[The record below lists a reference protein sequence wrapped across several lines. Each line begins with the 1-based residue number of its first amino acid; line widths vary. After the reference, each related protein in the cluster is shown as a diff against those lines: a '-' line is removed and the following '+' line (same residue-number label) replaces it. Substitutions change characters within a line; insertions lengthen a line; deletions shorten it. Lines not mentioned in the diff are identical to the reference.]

1 MRLTSW
7 LESFAIKARKPN
19 SRRARLSVSARRS
32 RPAVCR
38 LAVPEQLED
47 RAMLS
52 ASVTPNATGVGTGTG
67 GTGTGSG
74 GTGTGSGGSGGGG
87 GSTSP
92 TLVLNAG
99 QNETTTINTAAVLT
113 GTSTYN
119 DPSATQ
125 PLATTWSVVSGP
137 GTVTIENS
145 HALSTNALFS
155 ATGTYVLQLA
165 GTDGILSSSSTVD
178 VTVVPP
184 LANNPPVVSAGANQ
198 TTTVGASLTLSGTA
212 TDDNPQIPLTIQW
225 SQVSGP
231 GIGTVTFGTPSSATT
246 TAVFSQAGTYV
257 LNLVA
262 TDGTLASNSMV
273 TVTVNPSTVNPAP
286 VVSAGPN
293 QTVLQNAIVP
303 LNGSASTST
312 GTLSTVWQV
321 ADAPGGTYFANPN
334 SPQTTAQFSTPGIYE
349 IRLVAS
355 NGTYTNT
362 SYATIT
368 VNPST
373 TATTSFQQGVNSY
386 TGTSDSY
393 ISAASPSSNFGTSTT
408 LNVRAGTSAEDA
420 LIEWNTSSI
429 SASSTVTSATI
440 TLDVTTAASGVTY
453 NLYAL
458 NSAWNPSQVTYTSS
472 STGTKWFSTGA
483 GGSSSG
489 STAIGSFTASSTGLV
504 SVTLNAT
511 GVALVQSWIAK
522 PSTNFGII
530 IRAASGT
537 AQLSLASS
545 KNGTVADRP
554 MLSVATVVSTG
565 STFTPPAITN
575 PTTSANAAFYGF
587 DGNRDGYM
595 APVGMTLDTLYF
607 QYLQWQQNGSQ
618 GTFTT
623 TNPLIHLN
631 GNSVLVDVTSAFNVS
646 ALETTLQ
653 GLGMQVTGVAG
664 PVISGWMPMSQL
676 ANLAMTSGLN
686 FAQESAY
693 YIAAAPADTTQGAVA
708 IGATTATSQFGVT
721 GAGITVG
728 VLSDSFNSLNGYATD
743 VTNGQLPSNV
753 DILQD
758 VAGGTDE
765 GRAMTQIVHAEA
777 PGANLAFATAE
788 DGSAGFAQNIEAL
801 QSQANANVEV
811 DDVGYFDQPFFQ
823 EGIDAQAADAVAA
836 KGTAYFSAAG
846 NDGSQAWQ
854 GSFTA
859 GQAGIFAGSSLNAFG
874 SGNDFQQVT
883 IPVGSAVTFDFQWNQ
898 PFASVGGKGS
908 QSQMDM
914 FLLTGPSLSSNIV
927 GFGIN
932 NTLGGDAEQLFSFVN
947 DGSFGT
953 ETFYIAIEHDS
964 GPTPTVMKYIGA
976 TDGLP
981 FLIDTFAT
989 NSGTTFGQ
997 PTALGAAGVGAAQYT
1012 NTPAFGVTPPV
1023 LEPFSSTGA
1032 GTELLFNTAGNP
1044 LSSPIVEQDPKLV
1057 GVDGVNLNVAG
1068 TTEFTPFFGTSA
1080 AAPSVAAVAAL
1091 MLQEGGGAGSLA
1103 PSEIYSLLENTTI
1116 PMSST
1121 PGFNSNDGF
1130 GLVNG
1135 DAAVQAV
1142 QSAPKTAV
1150 PTATLSVTN
1159 NPFSEAGGTTQV
1171 IATLSKPATAPVTI
1185 LLQFGG
1191 TAGFGTQYT
1200 ASSTEIVIAPGQTSG
1215 SITITG
1221 VDDHKTAGDETVIVS
1236 IFSIQNASIA
1246 GGSQSVTI
1254 IRSDADKPEISL
1266 AVGGGSGPSGNVF
1279 VESGGT
1285 VEVAAILTAP
1295 LSVPIIVN
1303 LGFSGSAVLGTAP
1316 PANYM
1321 TSGTSIV
1328 IPAGSLGGFA
1338 TPPASFITLTGIAN
1352 AIADLPTASVFITI
1366 ESVLIDTA
1374 PFPPANVA
1382 EAAGGSSVVAEAVD
1396 NTANNNPGGS
1406 NPVVTLP
1413 TGGGVSISDNGGTAT
1428 ITISQSV
1435 LSQSAT
1441 EVQLLFS
1448 GTAVNAAN
1456 DSLPPNSLGGPNYTV
1471 VDANGNPLGN
1481 GVGPTGQPLDDVVF
1495 IDRGSLSTT
1504 ITVTGLNN
1512 FELDDTTTLIISLG
1526 QVLGGSGSATANT
1539 TTVTIVDTNN
1549 QPAVALAM
1557 SNKTFTLGGTTVVTA
1572 SLSATTN
1579 APVTVNLAFTGTAT
1593 PNIDY
1598 SITGGADQMPPGMA
1612 TDQIVILPGH
1622 LFGTVVLTGL
1632 DDDLNRQETTVTVGI
1647 ASVQGAALAGTPTVT
1662 ANYVN
1667 ANVPVTFAIQDA
1679 VTAQGGVAAVQVFLS
1694 RSLPFQVSVQYQI
1707 NDGTALNG
1715 VTYSANPTGTLTFA
1729 PGVTEQ
1735 TILVDTTPL
1744 GAGVS
1749 LSVPSINFTV
1759 SLFNASLDVPASAA
1773 PSGVGVAVAP
1783 NGEPTVV
1790 IDGMPAV
1797 TATVSIMETSVVE
1810 SNTVG
1815 ENEPAPAEPFLPPI
1829 APPDISAA
1837 VGTFLPPMGTTPGAD
1852 PFIVLMTNGQYTVYD
1867 ESTGFLQSQTSL
1879 DQFWMSAGLTTL
1891 TGDAVDPRVIFDP
1904 IFQRF
1909 FTVAINP
1916 LGGANNDILFAVS
1929 KTQDPIGAGAW
1940 SAFTLPVDPTAQVM
1954 SATAVA
1960 LGFDANGI
1968 YITADLVNTRT
1979 GATGE
1984 TGFSIPAKTFAMG
1997 ASGTTNFTQYFNI
2010 PSGAELQP
2018 ELDGSNLSG
2027 SQPEALI
2034 SGDATTPNDLV
2045 SFIIAGAQ
2053 NPNAAISPATDIP
2066 VSSPIT
2072 NPNPAPQAGTATTIA
2087 DGPGGFSANIDQVG
2101 TDLWA
2106 VETVADPV
2114 TGNSDLRWY
2123 ELSTVTGKIEQSGL
2137 ISDQNLSFYNASIA
2151 VADNTLASLGGE
2163 EQVVIG
2169 FTGSSKNEFASA
2181 YAVVGETNGTGASQ
2195 VTTFSAPILLAAGT
2209 GSYNVPVNGSNQ
2221 WGNYSATV
2229 IDPTDELFGNSGG
2242 KSTFW
2247 TFQEYASGPNTW
2259 SVEMA
2264 EISVN
2269 IPQPT
2274 PLVSLSIQPTNPIGE
2289 DLDDSVEVLAKL
2301 NAVSTDDVEVTLNF
2315 GGSATLN
2322 QQYSASSQTIFIPA
2336 GSLTGFITL
2345 TGLQVDTFGT
2355 PSVTV
2360 SMSQSTLF
2368 NANPGNPASES
2379 VTTTIN
2385 DTDPVAAGNLLGEVY
2400 NDLNF
2405 AGTLQAG
2412 DPGIA
2417 NVLVYLDADGTQSTH
2432 PFDVAND
2439 PFIFTSAAAAS
2450 QGDYT
2455 FFGLANGAYNVFQVV
2470 PPQFAQTQPAPNGGY
2485 IGVSPTTSGLNFGDA
2500 AETNPGTTLSVNIP
2514 QITDDGSSGTLTIS
2528 LARGTAAPVLVTILV
2543 GGLAPFG
2550 DYTLTGPSGLVT
2562 LTAASPTFVATI
2574 PSGQTKVSY
2583 TIKANADTT
2592 GTDETITFQVAN
2604 IPNNPA
2610 NATLSGASQAET
2622 SIVTASGT
2630 PALVIDSPT
2639 QLSSTGLNPGFSFG
2653 AATNAFTAGDQP
2665 DFITS
2670 ADLDGNGIPDI
2681 IVANSQAS
2689 SITVV
2694 LDPTSAN
2701 PVTKTYSVGPDPT
2714 GIAVGDFNGD
2724 GALDLAVSTTNGVS
2738 ILQNNGYGS
2747 FTLVGSY
2754 AAGSAPS
2761 AIVAGDFNGDGKI
2774 DLAIANANSNN
2785 VSILYGNGNMTFKAA
2800 VNIAVG
2806 QNPTDIK
2813 AASLANNGI
2822 LDLVV
2827 ANNGSASNSVT
2838 VLMNNGS
2845 GTFTATSY
2853 LAGVQPHSIA
2863 IADFTGNGDL
2873 DIAVSNVGNAPGA
2886 SGNINTVTV
2895 LMGNGKG
2902 QFTAVPLPI
2911 GGQPLPAGTYAA
2923 GPSVFSI
2930 AAGDVNG
2937 DGLPDLIVANNGV
2950 GNNSISVL
2958 TNNGNGTF
2966 GAPTSIP
2973 VGSGNLVESVVT
2985 GDFYGN
2991 GAVDIASAN
3000 SFGTAGVNG
3009 VTIFKN
3015 ADVPASLLF
3024 HVYLSHP
3031 ATSTVTVNYATQ
3043 NGTGTAFVDY
3053 TPVKGTLRFSPGTTV
3068 ETIAVPILSGAAND
3082 QTVVLQLS
3090 GATNAPIQIGTG
3102 VGTINPP
3109 APTASAATAQVVG
3122 GNLVVNDPT
3131 QNDMIQFVQLASG
3144 TVEVLVNG
3152 EELGNPFTGV
3162 TGQVQLTTP
3171 NGLDTVYVDEEITEA
3186 GTVTNSGVTV
3196 NSSFGDFVFAELV
3209 NGQNW
3214 LLQA

>member
-52 ASVTPNATGVGTGTG
+52 ASINPNATGV
-67 GTGTGSG
+67 GTGSG
-74 GTGTGSGGSGGGG
+74 GTGTGSGGSGGSGGG

-92 TLVLNAG
+92 TLILSAG
-99 QNETTTINTAAVLT
+99 QNETTVVNQSAALT

-125 PLATTWSVVSGP
+125 ALTTTWSVVSGP
-137 GTVTIENS
+137 GSVTIEKPHS
-145 HALSTNALFS
+145 LSTNALFS
-155 ATGTYVLQLA
+155 TTGAYVLQLA
-165 GTDGILSSSSTVD
+165 GSDGILSSSSTVD

-184 LANNPPVVSAGANQ
+184 IANNPPVVSAGANQ
-198 TTTVGASLTLSGTA
+198 TTTVGASLTLSGKA

-231 GIGTVTFGTPSSATT
+231 GIGTVTFGTPNSATT

-262 TDGTLASNSMV
+262 TDGTLASNSTV

-293 QTVLQNAIVP
+293 QTVVQNALVT

-321 ADAPGGTYFANPN
+321 ANAPGGTFFTNPV
-334 SPQTTAQFSTPGIYE
+334 SPQTTAQFSTPGIYQ

-373 TATTSFQQGVNSY
+373 SATSSFQQGVNSY

-393 ISAASPSSNFGTSTT
+393 ISAANPNANFGTSTT
-408 LNVRAGTSAEDA
+408 LNVRGGTSPEDA
-420 LIEWNTSSI
+420 LIEWNTSSL
-429 SASSTVTSATI
+429 STSSSVTSASL
-440 TLDVTTAASGVTY
+440 TLDVTTAVSGVTY
-453 NLYAL
+453 NLYSL
-458 NSAWNPSQVTYTSS
+458 NSAWNPSQVTYSSS

-489 STAIGSFTASSTGLV
+489 STPIGSFTASSTGLV
-504 SVTLNAT
+504 TVTLNST
-511 GVALVQSWIAK
+511 GVALVQSWIAS
-522 PSTNFGII
+522 PSANFGII

-545 KNGTVADRP
+545 KNGTAANRP
-554 MLSVATVVSTG
+554 MLSITTVAQSGTYTA
-565 STFTPPAITN
+565 PPITN
-575 PTTSANAAFYGF
+575 PTTSANTAFYGF
-587 DGNRDGYM
+587 DGKRDGYM

-618 GTFTT
+618 GTFTS

-646 ALETTLQ
+646 ALESSLQ
-653 GLGMQVTGVAG
+653 SLGMQVTGVAG
-664 PVISGWMPMSQL
+664 PVISGWMPMTQL

-693 YIAAAPADTTQGAVA
+693 FLSSAPADSTQGAVA
-708 IGATTATSQFGVT
+708 IGATTAASQFGVT

-743 VTNGQLPSNV
+743 VANGQLPSNIDV
-753 DILQD
+753 LQD
-758 VAGGTDE
+758 LPAGQGTDE

-777 PGANLAFATAE
+777 PGANIAFATAE
-788 DGSAGFAQNIEAL
+788 GGSAAFAQNIEAL
-801 QSQANANVEV
+801 QSQAGANVEV

-823 EGIDAQAADAVAA
+823 QGIDAQAADAVAA

-859 GQAGIFAGSSLNAFG
+859 GQTGIFAGSTLNAFG
-874 SGNDFQQVT
+874 NGTDFQQVT
-883 IPVGSAVTFDFQWNQ
+883 IPFGSAVTFDFQWNQ

-914 FLLTGPSLSSNIV
+914 FLLTGPSTSSSIV
-927 GFGIN
+927 AFGIN
-932 NTLGGDAEQLFSFVN
+932 NTIGGDAEQLFSFVN

-953 ETFYIAIEHDS
+953 ETFYVAIEHDS
-964 GPTPTVMKYIGA
+964 GPTPTVMKYIGL

-981 FLIDTFAT
+981 FTIDTFAT

-1032 GTELLFNTAGNP
+1032 GTELLFDTSGNP
-1044 LSSPIVEQDPKLV
+1044 LSSPIVEQDPKVV

-1091 MLQEGGGAGSLA
+1091 MLQEGGGAGTLS

-1142 QSAPKTAV
+1142 QSAAKTAV

-1185 LLQFGG
+1185 ILQFGG
-1191 TAGFGTQYT
+1191 QATFGTQYS

-1221 VDDHKTAGDETVIVS
+1221 VDDHATVADETVIVS

-1254 IRSDADKPEISL
+1254 IRADADQPEIMLS
-1266 AVGGGSGPSGNVF
+1266 VSGGTGPAGNVF
-1279 VESGGT
+1279 SEGGGT
-1285 VEVAAILTAP
+1285 VIVTAT
-1295 LSVPIIVN
+1295 LSEALNQSITVN
-1303 LGFSGSAVLGTAP
+1303 LGFSGSAVLGLNYSTS
-1316 PANYM
+1316 AN
-1321 TSGTSIV
+1321 SIV
-1328 IPAGSLGGFA
+1328 IAAGQTSG
-1338 TPPASFITLTGIAN
+1338 SITLTGISN
-1352 AIADLPTASVFITI
+1352 TIPDLPTADVFITI
-1366 ESVLIDTA
+1366 ESIVLTA
-1374 PFPPANVA
+1374 TGAPANVKQV
-1382 EAAGGSSVVAEAVD
+1382 AGGSTVVAEAVD
-1396 NTANNNPGGS
+1396 NLVDNNPFGQ

-1413 TGGGVSISDNGGTAT
+1413 PSSGVSISDNGGTAT
-1428 ITISQSV
+1428 ITISQSTIA
-1435 LSQSAT
+1435 QDTTA
-1441 EVQLLFS
+1441 VQLLFS
-1448 GTAVNAAN
+1448 GTAVNALDTAI
-1456 DSLPPNSLGGPNYTV
+1456 PPNTLGGPNYFVTDV
-1471 VDANGNPLGN
+1471 NGNELDSGN
-1481 GVGPTGQPLDDVVF
+1481 FVF
-1495 IDRGSLSTT
+1495 IDRGSTSTT

-1512 FELDDTTTLIISLG
+1512 FEIGPDTTLIITLGLIEGDGG
-1526 QVLGGSGSATANT
+1526 QVAGNANS
-1539 TTVTIVDTNN
+1539 TTVTIVNTNS
-1549 QPAVALAM
+1549 QPAVTLAM
-1557 SNKTFTLGGTTVVTA
+1557 TNKTFTLGGTTVVTA
-1572 SLSATTN
+1572 SLAATTN
-1579 APVTVNLAFTGTAT
+1579 VPVTVNLAFTGTAT

-1598 SITGGADQMPPGMA
+1598 SITEGANQPIPGTA
-1612 TDQIVILPGH
+1612 TDQIIIPAGQLSGS
-1622 LFGTVVLTGL
+1622 VVLTGL
-1632 DDDLNRQETTVTVGI
+1632 NDNLNRQETTVTVGI
-1647 ASVQGAALAGTPTVT
+1647 ASVTGAVLAGAPTVT

-1667 ANVPVTFAIQDA
+1667 ANVPVTFSIQNA
-1679 VTAQGGVAAVQVFLS
+1679 VTTQGGVAAVQVFLS
-1694 RSLPFQVSVQYQI
+1694 RALPFQVSVNYAI
-1707 NDGTALNG
+1707 TNGTAVNG
-1715 VTYSANPTGTLTFA
+1715 VTFTANPAGTLTFA
-1729 PGVTEQ
+1729 PGVTVQ
-1735 TILVDTTPL
+1735 TIFVPTTPL
-1744 GAGVS
+1744 GINNN
-1749 LSVPSINFTV
+1749 LLVPSINFTV
-1759 SLFNASLDVPASAA
+1759 SLNTPSLDVPASAA
-1773 PSGVGVAVAP
+1773 PPNVGVTIA
-1783 NGEPTVV
+1783 NGP
-1790 IDGMPAV
+1790 
-1797 TATVSIMETSVVE
+1797 ATVSIVETSDVNV
-1810 SNTVG
+1810 NTVAAT
-1815 ENEPAPAEPFLPPI
+1815 EPPPTFPFAPPVT
-1829 APPDISAA
+1829 PPDIAAA
-1837 VGTFLPPMGTTPGAD
+1837 VGTLTPMMGTTPAID

-1867 ESTGFLQSQTSL
+1867 ENTGFLQTQTTL
-1879 DQFWMSAGLTTL
+1879 DQFWINAGLAATSL
-1891 TGDAVDPRVIFDP
+1891 TGDAVNPRVIFDP
-1904 IFQRF
+1904 FFQRF
-1909 FTVAINP
+1909 FAVAINP
-1916 LGGANNDILFAVS
+1916 LGLANNNILFAVS
-1929 KTQDPIGAGAW
+1929 KTQDPIGANAW
-1940 SAFTLPVDPTAQVM
+1940 SAFTLPVDPTAKAM
-1954 SATAVA
+1954 SAVSVA
-1960 LGFDANGI
+1960 LGMDVHGI
-1968 YITADLVNTRT
+1968 YITADLVNPRT

-1984 TGFSIPAKTFAMG
+1984 TGFSIPAATFNNG
-1997 ASGTTNFTQYFNI
+1997 ASGTTNFSQFFNI

-2018 ELDGSNLSG
+2018 ELNLTPSGQPENLLSG
-2027 SQPEALI
+2027 DST
-2034 SGDATTPNDLV
+2034 SPNDLLG
-2045 SFIIAGAQ
+2045 FLIAGAQ
-2053 NPNAAISPATDIP
+2053 NPNAAISPATSIP
-2066 VSSPIT
+2066 LPNGTPPIAD
-2072 NPNPAPQAGTATTIA
+2072 PNPAPQEGIAATLSN
-2087 DGPGGFSANIDQVG
+2087 GPAGFSANIDQVG

-2106 VETVADPV
+2106 VETVADPT

-2123 ELSTVTGKIEQSGL
+2123 ELNTTTNKIVQTGL

-2151 VADNTLASLGGE
+2151 VANGGAGD
-2163 EQVVIG
+2163 QVVIG
-2169 FTGSSKNEFASA
+2169 FTGSGKNEFASA
-2181 YAVVGETNGTGASQ
+2181 YAVVGETNAGG
-2195 VTTFSAPILLAAGT
+2195 VTTFSTPILLAAGA
-2209 GSYNVPVNGSNQ
+2209 GSYNVADVNGVNSF
-2221 WGNYSATV
+2221 GLYSSTV
-2229 IDPTDELFGNSGG
+2229 VDPNFELFGFGSAHAV
-2242 KSTFW
+2242 FW
-2247 TFQEYASGPNTW
+2247 TFQEFASAPNVW

-2264 EISVN
+2264 QITVN

-2274 PLVSLSIQPTNPIGE
+2274 PQVALSISPTSIGE
-2289 DLDDSVEVLAKL
+2289 DFGTATVTATL

-2315 GGSATLN
+2315 GGTAVEN
-2322 QQYSASSQTIFIPA
+2322 QQFSASSQTIFIPA
-2336 GSLTGFITL
+2336 GQLSGSITL
-2345 TGLQVDTFGT
+2345 TGLPVDTFGT

-2360 SMSQSTLF
+2360 SITQASVF
-2368 NANPGNPASES
+2368 NATLGTPTS
-2379 VTTTIN
+2379 VTATID
-2385 DTDPVAAGNLLGEVY
+2385 DTNTVAAGNLSGEVY

-2412 DPGIA
+2412 DPGIP
-2417 NVLVYLDADGTQSTH
+2417 NVLVYLDADGSQNGS
-2432 PFDVAND
+2432 FNVATD
-2439 PFIFTSAAAAS
+2439 PFIYTSAAGAG

-2485 IGVSPTTSGLNFGDA
+2485 IGASPTTLGLNFGDA

-2514 QITDDGSSGTLTIS
+2514 QITDDGSSGKLTIS
-2528 LARGTAAPVLVTILV
+2528 LARGTAAPVSVTILV

-2574 PSGQTKVSY
+2574 APGQTSVSY

-2610 NATLSGASQAET
+2610 NATLSGASQVET
-2622 SIVTASGT
+2622 SIVTASGA

-2653 AATNAFTAGDQP
+2653 AATNVFQAGDQP

-2670 ADLDGNGIPDI
+2670 ADLDGNGIPDL

-2701 PVTKTYSVGPDPT
+2701 PVTKTYSVGPGPT

-2738 ILQNNGYGS
+2738 ILENNGYGS

-2774 DLAIANANSNN
+2774 DLAVANANSNN

-2895 LMGNGKG
+2895 LFGNGTG
-2902 QFTAVPLPI
+2902 HFTAVPLPI

-2930 AAGDVNG
+2930 AAGGVNG
-2937 DGLPDLIVANNGV
+2937 SGLPDLIVGNNGV
-2950 GNNSISVL
+2950 GDNSISVL

-2966 GAPTSIP
+2966 GAPTLVP
-2973 VGSGNLVESVVT
+2973 VGSGNLVESVTV

-3000 SFGTAGVNG
+3000 SFGTAGVDG

-3015 ADVPASLLF
+3015 ADIPASLLF

-3031 ATSTVTVNYATQ
+3031 STSTVIVNYATQ

-3131 QNDMIQFVQLASG
+3131 QNDMIQFVQLSSG

-3186 GTVTNSGVTV
+3186 GTVTNSGVLV